1 MTTDLITEPKF
12 VTYEVDLQHPSC
24 WVQFEGPDGL
34 SEGEILDMAIE
45 EMLQKTSIAS
55 YRVKV

>member
-1 MTTDLITEPKF
+1 MTLPERKF
-12 VTYEVDLQHPSC
+12 VIYEVDLQHPSRL
-24 WVQFEGPDGL
+24 QFEGPEGL